1 MKWEMSNNEKLNA
14 DEIMALQWLGYEYER
29 IRRTSLAEFDR
40 LYDEDPRLEELLEKA
55 NSLLDR
61 QEEAGVVS
69 LPWHSDRYPK
79 RLLKIGADAPAL
91 IHLKGNL
98 GLLTE
103 KRAVAVIGARAADK
117 EGNKAAYELGRKYT
131 REGAVIVSG
140 LALGCDASA
149 HVGCLDNG
157 GKTIAI
163 VGNGLDICHPR
174 ENAALQQRIL
184 DNGGLLLS
192 EQPFGVKA
200 NPKRLVARNRL
211 QAALSTTVI
220 LAQCPEQSGSMHT
233 MRFARKYRKKC
244 RAVQFPK
251 ATDANGGNRLLIAG
265 GFAEPIPFASL
276 MA

>member
-1 MKWEMSNNEKLNA
+1 MSNNEKLNA
-14 DEIMALQWLGYEYER
+14 DEIMALQWLGYEDER
-29 IRRTSLAEFDR
+29 IRRISLAEFDC
-40 LYDEDPRLEELLEKA
+40 LYDEEPRLEELLDKA
-55 NSLLDR
+55 NALLDR
-61 QEEAGVVS
+61 QEAAGVVTI
-69 LPWHSDRYPK
+69 PWHSGRYPQ

-91 IHLKGNL
+91 IHLKGNPD
-98 GLLTE
+98 LLTE
-103 KRAVAVIGARAADK
+103 QSAVAVIGARAADK
-117 EGNKAAYELGRKYT
+117 EGNAAAYELGKKYT

-174 ENAALQQRIL
+174 ENVALQQRIL

-233 MRFARKYRKKC
+233 MRFARRYRKKC

-251 ATDANGGNRLLIAG
+251 ATDANGGNRLLIAEG
-265 GFAEPIPFASL
+265 LADPIPFASL

>member
-1 MKWEMSNNEKLNA
+1 MSNNEKLNA
-14 DEIMALQWLGYEYER
+14 DEIMVLQWLGYEDEC

-91 IHLKGNL
+91 IHLQGNL
-98 GLLTE
+98 DLLTE
-103 KRAVAVIGARAADK
+103 KRAVAGIGARAADN
-117 EGNKAAYELGRKYT
+117 EGNKAAYELGWKYT